1 MHIPS
6 LQIGE
11 YEVEF
16 PVIQGGMGVGVSLHG
31 LASAVANAGGI
42 GVIAAAAIGFLKE
55 DFKKNPYA
63 ANAKALK
70 EEISKARSIM
80 SRGALGVNIMVA
92 LTDYENLVK
101 TALKAEIDII
111 FSGAGLP
118 LNLPKIKNLY
128 PGSKTA
134 LVPIISSPRAATI
147 LCKKW
152 MRYRYLPD
160 AFVLEGP
167 KAGGHLGFSLK
178 ELMQEDIHV
187 KNLLIQTLKAIAP
200 FEAEYGR
207 KIPIIV
213 AGGIYEGKD
222 ISSMLKLGAAGVQ
235 MATRFVTTE
244 ECDASNE
251 FKQEYIRAKKE
262 DIIFIK
268 SPVGLPGRAIRNDF
282 LDLVE
287 KGEKTP
293 FSCPYHCIKTCNPK
307 KAPYCISL
315 ALINAQRGNLENGF
329 AFAGANAYRA
339 TKIVSVKG
347 IMRDLV
353 DGINRE
359 TEV

>member
-1 MHIPS
+1 
-6 LQIGE
+6 
-11 YEVEF
+11 
-16 PVIQGGMGVGVSLHG
+16 
-31 LASAVANAGGI
+31 
-42 GVIAAAAIGFLKE
+42 
-55 DFKKNPYA
+55 
-63 ANAKALK
+63 
-70 EEISKARSIM
+70 
-80 SRGALGVNIMVA
+80 
-92 LTDYENLVK
+92 
-101 TALKAEIDII
+101 
-111 FSGAGLP
+111 
-118 LNLPKIKNLY
+118 
-128 PGSKTA
+128 
-134 LVPIISSPRAATI
+134 
-147 LCKKW
+147 
-152 MRYRYLPD
+152 
-160 AFVLEGP
+160 
-167 KAGGHLGFSLK
+167 
-178 ELMQEDIHV
+178 
-187 KNLLIQTLKAIAP
+187 
-200 FEAEYGR
+200 
-207 KIPIIV
+207 V